1 MAERKQSVLMVREGE
16 EVTIKFENAAWLP
29 SELVVTNEGGIVNVA
44 GKQDGLTV
52 QAQFLNLRRR

>member
-1 MAERKQSVLMVREGE
+1 MAERKQSVFMVREGE
-16 EVTIKFENAAWLP
+16 KVTIIFQNGGWIP

-44 GKQDGLTV
+44 GKQDGLIV